1 MSQLE
6 LCRSE
11 LSCILDYVAFG
22 IMSHSG
28 LCHIWDYVAF
38 SIALFGIVSF
48 LLMLLCYVIWDYVVR
63 YTVGVSYN
71 YHTRYRFL
79 GLSGNYNLLRAV
91 QYQKMKNRLTNL
103 LVIFIFNHH

>member
-71 YHTRYRFL
+71 YHTRIIGEL
-79 GLSGNYNLLRAV
+79 QLIESSAIP
-91 QYQKMKNRLTNL
+91 KNEKSSNKFACY
-103 LVIFIFNHH
+103 IHF